1 MDMKKKMD
9 SKGKLKLAGKGVNF
23 DPKFTVKDDDFIES
37 SYMLLQLKDYA
48 SPSDVKKKKIDR
60 IESQPKSK
68 SISESPF
75 SSHRMTRSQIQ
86 RLLGACKDEEKDIS
100 KGNKKVYKRKSMY
113 RCGGFPLAFQC
124 WFYECCPYANDKL
137 VVRVGDSVSRVL
149 NWSVMVRPNY
159 RKVKFAFSDIHREQE
174 HAVFKKSDGSSDSSK
189 EHMREDSPVNS
200 QNELKLL
207 RTDLNLLKDE
217 VLSMKQLMTSLFD
230 LIFKALH
237 INEGSKY
244 HSGHNVGLKNDDTH
258 AGNPI
263 GVNLSDNVERQ
274 TDSTPKVDHVSDNL
288 VDGVGQKI
296 IGVGDCIDVDAGNKL
311 SANLFD
317 DVEKENV
324 EVGDHIDVVARD
336 HLSDNVVDDIGKET
350 VDVGN
355 RIDRDAG
362 DRPITGDEWS
372 AFPNFDFFKF
382 TPSSNKIGEDVKN
395 SFEDSWSDFSDYEV
409 SKFTQLIS
417 QENVQYMK
425 DLVENSQEIDWS
437 VVPDSEISKY
447 TQPDKIGEYFVIEKA
462 VGKIDTDLGFTSVVL
477 VAIEVLVDVGSVRK
491 NIDDTSVG
499 DKSTVILDDTPVVPR
514 RIRKPTA
521 ICESPYVSKFDS
533 DCSKVQGKPSKCID
547 KGPSRKYI
555 FNIKQPF
562 TISITEPFLD
572 MKLLSSFTKFVD
584 KSLRLNSNPI
594 YSKSVN
600 NLANFFDF
608 GVVTIKIKEWFYTL
622 GYAGVHLTDSKSKY
636 TLLDGGSSFTTTDCW
651 FNCLIQSL
659 YSKFLG
665 KRKDVVVSKEDSEIF
680 EYILDYVMRR
690 NVPWYSIDNV
700 LFPIN
705 IFENFHWILARLSFK
720 EQCIYVYDSMRGAR
734 YRRVAE
740 KAVSTY
746 SELIPNLLSSI
757 DFWDKRSDGIAAAD
771 SFDIRMVDGLPTQK
785 NTLNFKYST
794 LDKATGSFDEANK
807 LEQGGFGT
815 VYKGVLADGREV
827 TVKRL
832 F

>member
-9 SKGKLKLAGKGVNF
+9 SKDKLNLAGKGVNF
-23 DPKFTVKDDDFIES
+23 DPKFTVKDDDFTES

-60 IESQPKSK
+60 IESQPKRK
-68 SISESPF
+68 SISKSPS
-75 SSHRMTRSQIQ
+75 SSHRMTRSRSQ

-100 KGNKKVYKRKSMY
+100 KGKKKLIHGMLLRKVLSRRSDEIWIQVNATKLRFGLSEFTVISGLKSTGDVTLTCNLSQSSCLMDLYFSNQSKVTKLELKKVFLRKKWQSDGDALHIAVLYFIHSFLLSTTYGDFIDKDEFYWLSLVYKRKSMY
-113 RCGGFPLAFQC
+113 RCCGFPLAFQC
-124 WFYECCPYANDKL
+124 WFYECCPYANDKI
-137 VVRVGDSVSRVL
+137 VVRLGDSVPRVL
-149 NWSVMVRPNY
+149 NWSMTVRLNY
-159 RKVKFAFSDIHREQE
+159 RKVKFAFSDIHHEQE
-174 HAVFKKSDGSSDSSK
+174 HAAFKKSDGSFDSSK
-189 EHMREDSPVNS
+189 EHMREDSPVDS
-200 QNELKLL
+200 QNDLKLL
-207 RTDLNLLKDE
+207 RTELNLLKDE
-217 VLSMKQLMTSLFD
+217 VLSMKQLMTSSFD

-237 INEGSKY
+237 INEGSKSAEY

-274 TDSTPKVDHVSDNL
+274 TNGTPKVDHVSDNV
-288 VDGVGQKI
+288 VDGVGQKN
-296 IGVGDCIDVDAGNKL
+296 IGVGDCIDVEAGNKL
-311 SANLFD
+311 SANLVD

-372 AFPNFDFFKF
+372 AFPNFDFLKF

-395 SFEDSWSDFSDYEV
+395 NFEDSWSDFPDYEV

-437 VVPDSEISKY
+437 VVPNSEISKY

-462 VGKIDTDLGFTSVVL
+462 VGKIDTDLSSTSVVM
-477 VAIEVLVDVGSVRK
+477 VAIEVPVDVGSVRK
-491 NIDDTSVG
+491 NIDDTSIG

-514 RIRKPTA
+514 RIRKSAA

-533 DCSKVQGKPSKCID
+533 GCSKVQGENDAKKLVEILHD
-547 KGPSRKYI
+547 
-555 FNIKQPF
+555 
-562 TISITEPFLD
+562 IS
-572 MKLLSSFTKFVD
+572 
-584 KSLRLNSNPI
+584 
-594 YSKSVN
+594 
-600 NLANFFDF
+600 
-608 GVVTIKIKEWFYTL
+608 
-622 GYAGVHLTDSKSKY
+622 
-636 TLLDGGSSFTTTDCW
+636 
-651 FNCLIQSL
+651 
-659 YSKFLG
+659 
-665 KRKDVVVSKEDSEIF
+665 
-680 EYILDYVMRR
+680 
-690 NVPWYSIDNV
+690 
-700 LFPIN
+700 
-705 IFENFHWILARLSFK
+705 
-720 EQCIYVYDSMRGAR
+720 
-734 YRRVAE
+734 
-740 KAVSTY
+740 
-746 SELIPNLLSSI
+746 
-757 DFWDKRSDGIAAAD
+757 
-771 SFDIRMVDGLPTQK
+771 
-785 NTLNFKYST
+785 LNFKYST

-815 VYKGVLADGREV
+815 VYKGVLADGREI

-832 F
+832 FYNNTHKVADFYNEVNIVSSIEHKNLTRLLGCSFSGPESRLLYKFLPNQSLDRFVFDIPMLWPSICKVLQMLAKKKEDLPLPTTPSFMDEKTMELHDP